1 MGLALGLPGSMSSSF
16 EECLHLACGEDM
28 VPVTELAKLFVAPP
42 AATRGFAFDAT
53 VTCGLKQ
60 KNRQSIPHNKVSA
73 I

>member
-1 MGLALGLPGSMSSSF
+1 
-16 EECLHLACGEDM
+16 M